1 MVLVKTAFPEASTT
15 KLVAKKTVYAALKE
29 CNDKVDKAAHPTLAM
44 HFSRLIKIKDDILT
58 KLDYSPDLNSKQR
71 YNSAVKRLERRLEH
85 CAQEFL
91 QGSVNTWAAF
101 LEDPGAAADA
111 AIEGVKSAMI
121 TSKPQ
126 ATSTTPSTTPAS
138 APPAHLT
145 QSYPPP
151 PQPAFTQAPRV
162 ATPSATVQANST
174 TSFATQFP
182 SATNAFQDA
191 STLKIPGISFKSSNT
206 STAFA
211 TNSPSAT
218 HAFQAADTSME
229 VDAASSTQLQLPT
242 FNPSAMFGAGSGSNS
257 INTESHDSPMGE
269 AEPPAQ
275 PFMSFGTAPTA
286 VQDTAMEDTSNV
298 PSNKTPS
305 VTVSLGMPVAF
316 GASSAAPQA
325 SQQTTSG
332 LGQFSGSNAEA
343 ASPSGS
349 IDNSPSP
356 AREQD
361 GPRFEKDPTATKR
374 RAPRPSASDEEAKFE
389 ARTAVAEDYKV
400 VSDFTRWASEEDKA
414 VEKIR
419 LDAEARRQ
427 AARKVNDSKA
437 VEIVVAG
444 VKKKIVPLRANCFA
458 PGHVPA
464 TMAPAIPPEPPAP
477 QTTPSALDH
486 LANAAAKASAAPPDD
501 DKPTENVTSPPAPA
515 PVSTSSPAARGPS
528 KVDEL
533 VKSEEFTKARGPS
546 NLPESTET
554 TCTPPQ
560 APQAQS
566 QSENDTI
573 AFLLSSISKMQTD
586 FVGMQDTVRR
596 LTSQS
601 SALNTKMCSMETA
614 HASKVKALETK
625 VNGLEMQVEA
635 DSKSSAEA
643 HGALM
648 LRCDGLERQLQVSN
662 EAAKKDREALVTTR
676 LRCEQ
681 LEAAQD
687 EIAKAPK
694 EREDVVAAREN
705 AVTQLEERERTMAPP
720 EEAPNKIE
728 TVLVHP
734 KTKEPDT
741 FKPADAPAASTLHT
755 TQEPTQTPTSLPTT
769 NDTSTSPPPYFPL
782 LYFCRC
788 APASRTENSPSSTTH
803 GTTPTGSIRTFSTRS
818 LMRAKMRILVR

>member
-44 HFSRLIKIKDDILT
+44 HFSRLIKIKDDIFT

-400 VSDFTRWASEEDKA
+400 VSDFTRRASEEDKA

-437 VEIVVAG
+437 VEMVVAG
-444 VKKKIVPLRANCFA
+444 VKKKIVPLRANRFA

-477 QTTPSALDH
+477 QTTPSALEH
-486 LANAAAKASAAPPDD
+486 LANTAAKASKATPDD

-515 PVSTSSPAARGPS
+515 PVATSSPVARGPS

-533 VKSEEFTKARGPS
+533 VKSKEFTKARGPS
-546 NLPESTET
+546 NLPEPTGTTSTP
-554 TCTPPQ
+554 PPQ

-566 QSENDTI
+566 QPESDTI
-573 AFLLSSISKMQTD
+573 AFLKTTISKMQ
-586 FVGMQDTVRR
+586 
-596 LTSQS
+596 
-601 SALNTKMCSMETA
+601 
-614 HASKVKALETK
+614 LE
-625 VNGLEMQVEA
+625 V

-643 HGALM
+643 HGTLM

-694 EREDVVAAREN
+694 QREDAVAAREH

-720 EEAPNKIE
+720 EEAPKKIE
-728 TVLVHP
+728 TIGPVS

-741 FKPADAPAASTLHT
+741 FKPPDAPAASTLHT

-769 NDTSTSPPPYFPL
+769 NDTSASPPPYFPL